1 MDIEKII
8 LMAMAQKMF
17 DDMVAKDFE
26 EPYKKDL
33 AERGIY
39 ADVKL
44 TIKVKDI
51 DTEKLKASFDTPQ
64 RLGDLIF
71 HKDDGGKR

>member
-8 LMAMAQKMF
+8 FIAMSQKAF
-17 DDMVAKDFE
+17 DDTAKDFE
-26 EPYKKDL
+26 EQYVEDL
-33 AERGIY
+33 AERGVY
-39 ADVKL
+39 VDVKL
-44 TIKVKDI
+44 TVRVKDV